1 MLNGRIRRRR
11 MPKLYTKYGLF
22 GSAGKNDEKR
32 AMVCTGQYVFFG
44 LSAKGTIIL
53 IVVIQ

>member
-1 MLNGRIRRRR
+1 MHQKKANSETLCKIWFVR
-11 MPKLYTKYGLF
+11 F
-22 GSAGKNDEKR
+22 AGKNDEKR